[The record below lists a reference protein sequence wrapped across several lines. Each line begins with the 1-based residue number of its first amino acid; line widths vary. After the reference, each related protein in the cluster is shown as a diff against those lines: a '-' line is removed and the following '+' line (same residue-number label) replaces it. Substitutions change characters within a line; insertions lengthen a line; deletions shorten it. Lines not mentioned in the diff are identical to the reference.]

1 VARTVQADLQALDAR
16 IDIAVRAMASL
27 DRQLQQYDLLLRAG
41 ELQFDAGRR
50 SLQQLISLRD
60 SRYAI
65 AQRRADQEHR
75 LLASR
80 MRQLALTGQLLAAL
94 GLGR

>member
-1 VARTVQADLQALDAR
+1 MAAR
-16 IDIAVRAMASL
+16 IDIAQRAVVQL
-27 DRQLQQYDLLLRAG
+27 DKQLAQYNLLVRAG

-50 SLQQLISLRD
+50 SLQQLIALRD
-60 SRYAI
+60 SRYAV

-80 MRQLALTGQLLAAL
+80 LRQLALTGQLLTAL
-94 GLGR
+94 GLGS